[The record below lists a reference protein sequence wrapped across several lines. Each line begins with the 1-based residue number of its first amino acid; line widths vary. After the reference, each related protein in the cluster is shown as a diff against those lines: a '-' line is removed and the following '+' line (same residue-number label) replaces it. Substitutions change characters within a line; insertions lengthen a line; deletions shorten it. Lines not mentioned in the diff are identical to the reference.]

1 MRLRRWAKYD
11 ILSPMVKIKLTQ
23 TGSKNRK
30 TYRIVAM
37 EDSKRRDGRNIEIL
51 GAYNPLVNPAQL
63 TIKEDR
69 LQYWISV
76 GAQLTDGVKN
86 ILKTK

>member
-1 MRLRRWAKYD
+1 
-11 ILSPMVKIKLTQ
+11 MVKIKLTQ

>member
-1 MRLRRWAKYD
+1 
-11 ILSPMVKIKLTQ
+11 MVKIKLTQ

-37 EDSKRRDGRNIEIL
+37 EDSKRRDGRSIEIL
-51 GAYNPLVNPAQL
+51 GFYNPLVKPAQL

-69 LQYWISV
+69 LKYWMSV
-76 GAQLTDGVKN
+76 GAVQTDGVKR
-86 ILKTK
+86 ILTSK

>member
-51 GAYNPLVNPAQL
+51 GSYNPLVKPAAL
-63 TIKEDR
+63 VIKEDR
-69 LQYWISV
+69 LQYWVSV

>member
-51 GAYNPLVNPAQL
+51 GFYNPLVKPAQL
-63 TIKEDR
+63 TMKEDR
-69 LQYWISV
+69 LKYWLSV

-86 ILKTK
+86 ILKNK